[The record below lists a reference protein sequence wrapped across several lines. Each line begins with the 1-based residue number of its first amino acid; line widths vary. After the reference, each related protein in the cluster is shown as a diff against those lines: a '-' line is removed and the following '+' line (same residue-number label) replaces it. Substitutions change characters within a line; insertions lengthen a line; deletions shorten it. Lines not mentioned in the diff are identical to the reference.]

1 LNPLCGGAAARDDAR
16 MQGNFRNSTVARI
29 GRSYPRPS
37 AENTAADRPRRVGRG
52 FRITGTLLIV
62 LSALGFLGWLIAR

>member
-1 LNPLCGGAAARDDAR
+1 

-37 AENTAADRPRRVGRG
+37 AENTEGERPRRLSRG
-52 FRITGTLLIV
+52 VHITGTLIIV
-62 LSALGFLGWLIAR
+62 LSALGLLGWLFAR